1 MEKETMQSKQPESWP
16 DWKHRSFRVIAL
28 TATLAVLLAFG
39 GAPVSAQEDENEDA
53 AGAAEGQDDVS
64 KAMDSTATQW
74 SFQLAYQD
82 MSWKDDT
89 LDNGQTRAPGL
100 DNYVQ
105 LRLVIPVALEKFT
118 ILPRVTLRHY
128 ENLRTGES
136 GLGNT
141 EIFALMIPKSWDWG
155 SGRFGIG
162 PLVTLPGDQQV
173 ARDEWGYG
181 FATAAVNSS
190 GKWFY
195 GALLTQSW
203 RAIEPSTLPPGT
215 SETNPLGI
223 APIINYQLG
232 GGWYVGNGDMVAN
245 YDWNSKKW
253 YLPIGV
259 RLGKVF
265 VKDHG
270 TWNFYAEYQTSL
282 LYNDWPGSAVDTSIR
297 VNVTYTIPMG

>member
-1 MEKETMQSKQPESWP
+1 MHHEL
-16 DWKHRSFRVIAL
+16 FRLLGGRRAAWAL
-28 TATLAVLLAFG
+28 TIAAMVIFLAVSVPPAM
-39 GAPVSAQEDENEDA
+39 AQEDEEAVDTA
-53 AGAAEGQDDVS
+53 AGQDDIA

-74 SFQLAYQD
+74 SFQLAYQS
-82 MSWKDDT
+82 MTWKEDT

-105 LRLVIPVALEKFT
+105 LRLVIPLALKNFT

-128 ENLRTGES
+128 ENLRTGET
-136 GLGNT
+136 GIGNT

-155 SGRFGIG
+155 NGRFGIG
-162 PLVTLPGDQQV
+162 PLVTLPGDEQV

-181 FATAAVNSS
+181 LAGAVVNSK

-195 GALLTQSW
+195 GVLLTQSW
-203 RAIEPSTLPPGT
+203 RAIVPETLPPGT

-223 APIINYQLG
+223 APILNYQLG

-245 YDWNSKKW
+245 YDWNSKKF

-265 VKDHG
+265 VKEAG

-282 LYNDWPGSAVDTSIR
+282 FYDDWPGSAVDNSFR

>member
-1 MEKETMQSKQPESWP
+1 MMNSKLGAVSQV
-16 DWKHRSFRVIAL
+16 DWWRIVAL
-28 TATLAVLLAFG
+28 TAVFAALLVLEAV
-39 GAPVSAQEDENEDA
+39 PVQAQEEGDEGPAVVEEA
-53 AGAAEGQDDVS
+53 TGAEQDDVA

-74 SFQLAYQD
+74 SFQFAHQW
-82 MSWKDDT
+82 MSWKEDT

-105 LRLVIPVALEKFT
+105 LRMVIPVALKSFT
-118 ILPRVTLRHY
+118 ILPRVTFRHY
-128 ENLRTGES
+128 ENLRTGET

-162 PLVTLPGDQQV
+162 PLVTLPGDEQV

-181 FATAAVNSS
+181 LAGAVVNSS

-195 GALLTQSW
+195 GVLLTQSK
-203 RAIEPSTLPPGT
+203 RAIDPATLPAGT
-215 SETNPLGI
+215 SDTNPLGI
-223 APIINYQLG
+223 APILNYQLG

-245 YDWNSKKW
+245 YDWDSKKF

-265 VKDHG
+265 VQEKG

-282 LYNDWPGSAVDTSIR
+282 LYDDWPGSAVDTSIR